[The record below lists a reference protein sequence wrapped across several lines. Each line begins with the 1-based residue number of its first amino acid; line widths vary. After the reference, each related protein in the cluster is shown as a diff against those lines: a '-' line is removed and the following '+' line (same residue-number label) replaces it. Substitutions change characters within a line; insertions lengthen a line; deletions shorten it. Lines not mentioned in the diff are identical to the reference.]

1 VKRKL
6 IAWILIIS
14 GFIPVIFKSILYLM
28 ARLDYSVTIESR
40 KLYDFY
46 SAYGTG
52 IIITAFFA
60 GIVMIVAGLTML
72 KKEKYSRMAT
82 VEDKDLNVGERLIHK
97 QNGDSSIV
105 SVTNQRVRYYGFYT
119 KELSNSVKNLPD
131 SDREDYMIS
140 DILSVKAI
148 NSSDLMKVWFG
159 LDSKWGIQLK
169 MKNGK
174 IINIPAS
181 GQDILAGHIDVV
193 IRQN

>member
-1 VKRKL
+1 MKKKL
-6 IAWILIIS
+6 IAWVLIIA
-14 GFIPVIFKSILYLM
+14 GFIPVVLKSVLYFM
-28 ARLDYSVTIESR
+28 ARLDYSFTIGSQ

-46 SAYGTG
+46 SAYGAG
-52 IIITAFFA
+52 IILAAFFA

-82 VEDKDLNVGERLIHK
+82 DEDKDLNEGERLIHK

-105 SVTNQRVRYYGFYT
+105 TVTNQRVRYYGFYT
-119 KELSNSVKNLPD
+119 KQLSNSVKNLPD
-131 SDREDYMIS
+131 SDKEDYKIS
-140 DILSVKAI
+140 DIRSVKAI

-159 LDSKWGIQLK
+159 LDSKWGIRLE

-174 IINIPAS
+174 TINIPAS